1 MNKLILIV
9 IILFLLFFL
18 FKPNKDYQPNQEQI
32 QDLSYIDKKQY
43 INNFPYPQISNTF
56 KRLSKGKL
64 PEPLNNE
71 SQILPSGERNLKI
84 QRTIQ
89 TPETIVARSDWIRVM
104 CFQRKI
110 RNFSEI
116 TIKK

>member
-64 PEPLNNE
+64 PSP
-71 SQILPSGERNLKI
+71 LKI
-84 QRTIQ
+84 L
-89 TPETIVARSDWIRVM
+89 TPAFQSFIFRSGSEPIPGLNSSLRPPTL
-104 CFQRKI
+104 FQ
-110 RNFSEI
+110 
-116 TIKK
+116 